1 MSPTNDICICYI
13 VSVPGY
19 SPQWGSTGFRDQ
31 QSIPVLFSNYISR
44 FTRMYISHSRHQAA
58 WSDYSP
64 TYLRTTTVSPNKH
77 IFTCQIS
84 IQLSS
89 HKLFPPPPPMHL
101 LPPRTQNA
109 RNSSCPHHDI
119 VTKQHPRL
127 VDHPQHHILNSCSLA
142 FCEMDPSGIQRNC
155 GFWFLGYYVLDL
167 VEVSMTATPR
177 DTKQVVC
184 LVTEIF
190 LFLGW
195 VVSCLSDDAR

>member
-119 VTKQHPRL
+119 VTKQHLAWSTTLNTTFSTL
-127 VDHPQHHILNSCSLA
+127 VVWLFAKWILPVSSAIVA
-142 FCEMDPSGIQRNC
+142 FGSWGIM
-155 GFWFLGYYVLDL
+155 FWIL
-167 VEVSMTATPR
+167 
-177 DTKQVVC
+177 
-184 LVTEIF
+184 
-190 LFLGW
+190 
-195 VVSCLSDDAR
+195 